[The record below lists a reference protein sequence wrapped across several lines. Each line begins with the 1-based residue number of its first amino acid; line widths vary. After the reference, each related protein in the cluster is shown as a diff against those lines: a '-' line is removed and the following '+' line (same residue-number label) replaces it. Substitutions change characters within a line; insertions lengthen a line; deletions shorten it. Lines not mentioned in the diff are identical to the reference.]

1 MARTHPWI
9 VALLV
14 GLACVSVGEAGELKQ
29 IQFPHN
35 GLCDDTYHNVPF
47 YTNASGAPIR
57 IAQATLLNGGT
68 GSQGAYLSRRSDNF
82 TFAFSHPE
90 GLVALHSIRA
100 GDALTVAPGDGL
112 NFVHWCTPPD
122 RYGWWVIVDYTE

>member
-1 MARTHPWI
+1 MAYTI
-9 VALLV
+9 AGFLLALLV
-14 GLACVSVGEAGELKQ
+14 GSAGAQAGELRQ

-47 YTNASGAPIR
+47 YTNTSGAPIR

-68 GSQGAYLSRRSDNF
+68 GHQLAYLSRRSDNL
-82 TFAFSHPE
+82 TFAYSHPA
-90 GLVALHSIRA
+90 GLTVHIIRA